1 LSKVASRLKQG
12 GLEPTG
18 GLCLTFLAKQ
28 VGFQAMKWLLHL
40 TIILLAL
47 TCEAQARVQSSYK
60 AADWRTFEVRDFGTK
75 IQYPADIFSPAGEPE
90 MGLGQRFARADG
102 RAVLSI
108 YARSN
113 EAGETPRT
121 YLRKHLRV
129 NRSVL
134 DYVRIARSFFAI
146 SSERDGVILYSRC
159 NFSGGARGTIHCFDL
174 KYPREEKRSW
184 DAVVTRISLSLRPL
198 ES

>member
-1 LSKVASRLKQG
+1 
-12 GLEPTG
+12 LEPARG
-18 GLCLTFLAKQ
+18 FCLTLLAKQ
-28 VGFQAMKWLLHL
+28 LVSGHEVVAFHS
-40 TIILLAL
+40 ILVALACGAL
-47 TCEAQARVQSSYK
+47 SGVQSRES
-60 AADWRTFEVRDFGTK
+60 ANWRTFEVPDFGTK
-75 IQYPADIFSPAGEPE
+75 IQYPADIFNPAGQPE
-90 MGLGQRFARADG
+90 MGLGQRFERADG

-113 EAGETPRT
+113 KAGDTPRT

-159 NFSGGARGTIHCFDL
+159 NFSGGAGGTIHCFDL
-174 KYPREEKRSW
+174 KYPRVEKRSW

>member
-1 LSKVASRLKQG
+1 MANYYA
-12 GLEPTG
+12 
-18 GLCLTFLAKQ
+18 CLGA
-28 VGFQAMKWLLHL
+28 A
-40 TIILLAL
+40 IILLAL
-47 TCEAQARVQSSYK
+47 VPNAEARFREQSP
-60 AADWRTFEVRDFGTK
+60 AADWRTFEVPDFGTS
-75 IQYPADIFSPAGEPE
+75 IQYPASIFTPAGRPE
-90 MGLGQRFARADG
+90 MGLGQRFERADG

-113 EAGETPRT
+113 KAGDTPRT

-129 NRSVL
+129 ERTEL

-159 NFSGGARGTIHCFDL
+159 NFSGGPPGVVHCFDL
-174 KYPREEKRSW
+174 KYPQEEKRSW
-184 DAVVTRISLSLRPL
+184 DAVVTRLSRSLRPL